1 MEKNIDVLQNWLKDQ
16 GAEVAFLTD
25 PENIAYFSGYHSEPH
40 ERVLGLAV
48 FPDSEPFLFTPAL
61 EVEDVRGGDWT
72 HPAYGYNDTENPFTI
87 IADEI
92 KNELQI
98 QANLLLR
105 KNI

>member
-48 FPDSEPFLFTPAL
+48 F
-61 EVEDVRGGDWT
+61 
-72 HPAYGYNDTENPFTI
+72 
-87 IADEI
+87 
-92 KNELQI
+92 QI
-98 QANLLLR
+98 VNRFYLRPLL
-105 KNI
+105 K